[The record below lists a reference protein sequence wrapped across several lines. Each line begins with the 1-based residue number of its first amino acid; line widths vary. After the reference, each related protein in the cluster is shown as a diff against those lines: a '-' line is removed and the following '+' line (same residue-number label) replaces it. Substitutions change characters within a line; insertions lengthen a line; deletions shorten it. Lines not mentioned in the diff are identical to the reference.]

1 MRQLLVALVL
11 GTAVPLLALALVMFQ
26 QLIAHER
33 QAVRDGLMSNARSL
47 GALVDKEID
56 THMAVAAIL
65 ATSLALESGDLG
77 RFRAQAERALTMV
90 PGAWGSVIDPAG
102 QIGRAHV

>member
-1 MRQLLVALVL
+1 MSMRQLLVALVL

-47 GALVDKEID
+47 GGLVDHEID
-56 THMAVAAIL
+56 THMAVAATL
-65 ATSLALESGDLG
+65 ATSPALASGCPLP
-77 RFRAQAERALTMV
+77 R
-90 PGAWGSVIDPAG
+90 PAACRLPSFHG
-102 QIGRAHV
+102 EK